1 MLYKNFIWDFDGTLA
16 DTYPYHTEALVRALK
31 TYPDAPEYSAEEIYA
46 RMKINLGKG
55 INPYKEACPGVKDK
69 YKAFYTELR
78 LSGVIP
84 PCKGAVEMV
93 KAVNKAG
100 GRNFLYTHSANYTK
114 DMLAQYGILDCFDGF
129 VTSECPAD
137 RKFPLKP
144 KPDAVLYLLAEY
156 GLDPEETVMVGDRE
170 IDVLAGMNAGTKA
183 CMFDEGG
190 YYKDSTATHY
200 VTRLKDFARM
210 CGVGTSDEE

>member
-16 DTYPYHTEALVRALK
+16 DTYPYHTEALIRGLK
-31 TYPDAPEYSAEEIYA
+31 TYPEVPEHSAEEIYA
-46 RMKINLGKG
+46 RMKINIGTG
-55 INPYKEACPGVKDK
+55 VDPYREACPGIRKK
-69 YKAFYTELR
+69 YKEFYTEIR
-78 LSGVIP
+78 ETGVIP
-84 PCKGAVEMV
+84 PCKGAVELV
-93 KAVNKAG
+93 KAVKAAG
-100 GRNFLYTHSANYTK
+100 GRNYLYTHSANYTK
-114 DMLAQYGILDCFDGF
+114 DMLESYGILDCFDDF

-144 KPDAVLYLLAEY
+144 KPDAVLYLLEKN

-190 YYKDSTATHY
+190 YYKDSAATHY
-200 VTRLKDFARM
+200 VTELKEFARI
-210 CGVGTSDEE
+210 CGLEIG